1 MNKIIRFVPNF
12 ITLMNLLFGIFSI
25 LFSLSGWFM
34 EAGLMIGI
42 AAVFDFFD
50 GFTARLLKAGSEL
63 GKQLDSLSDMVSFG
77 LAPGLLVYAMIE
89 QRRGDFLHGEFLSYL
104 AFLIPLLSAYRL
116 AKFNIDERQ
125 SDRFFGLPTPANA
138 LVVASFP
145 WIAQQHTLLFGALHN
160 PFASIVVNPVFLAFY
175 AFVFSILLV
184 AEIPLFSLKVKSYKW
199 KDNVLVFSFLI
210 FAVLAMLLLHYTA
223 VPFIIVV
230 YILLSVSKTGKHKYN

>member
-1 MNKIIRFVPNF
+1 MNKILKFIPNF
-12 ITLMNLLFGIFSI
+12 ITLMNLLFGIFSVI
-25 LFSLSGWFM
+25 FSLSGWFM
-34 EAGLMIGI
+34 AAGMMIGI
-42 AAVFDFFD
+42 ASLFDFSD
-50 GFTARLLKAGSEL
+50 GFVARLLKATSEL

-89 QRRGDFLHGEFLSYL
+89 QSRGDLWLGEYLSYM

-145 WIAQQHTLLFGALHN
+145 WIAQQTTLLYGILDN
-160 PFASIVVNPVFLAFY
+160 PLSKIVVNPVFLASY

-184 AEIPLFSLKVKSYKW
+184 AEIPLFSLKVKTFKW
-199 KDNVLVFSFLI
+199 RDNVLVFSFLI
-210 FAVLAMLLLHYTA
+210 FSLSGIILLQYTA
-223 VPFIIVV
+223 IPLIIGV
-230 YILLSVSKTGKHKYN
+230 YIIGSLISLLRQ